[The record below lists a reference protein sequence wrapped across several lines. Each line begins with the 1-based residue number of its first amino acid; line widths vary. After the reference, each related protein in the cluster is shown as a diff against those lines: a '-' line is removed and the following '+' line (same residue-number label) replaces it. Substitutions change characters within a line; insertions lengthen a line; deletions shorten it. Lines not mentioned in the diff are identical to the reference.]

1 MSVYNSITNGLTQAI
16 DYEKGLIKAKK
27 VKYIVAPV
35 PTFNSNEIKILRQ
48 MMGMTQVLFAAVM
61 GVSPKTV
68 EAWESGKNV
77 PDGAARRMLGML
89 RQDPQIPQKYKI
101 VSA

>member
-1 MSVYNSITNGLTQAI
+1 MSVYNSITIGLNQAI

-35 PTFNSNEIKILRQ
+35 PIFVSTEIKCLRNE
-48 MMGMTQVLFAAVM
+48 MDMSQVLFAAVM

-68 EAWESGKNV
+68 EAWESGKNA
-77 PDGAARRMLGML
+77 PDGAARRMLGIL
-89 RQDPQIPQKYKI
+89 RMDPQIPLKYKI